1 MKKKQGKIIHIYT
14 KTQLRTGKLKP
25 SLKSYNRRIE
35 KFKKSSSITPED
47 ILLPEFC
54 TRCRSEAPKP
64 LCLKGSWSDFDPEA

>member
-14 KTQLRTGKLKP
+14 KTQLRTWKLKP

-47 ILLPEFC
+47 ILFTTKATIP
-54 TRCRSEAPKP
+54 P
-64 LCLKGSWSDFDPEA
+64 DPGGV